1 MKIGTINYATRSGLG
16 ILTKEFWE
24 NEVINDILVILH
36 PDQGWYPDHSAE
48 WYPNKATT
56 QINDYDVKLLENYIK
71 RLDILFLFETG
82 FFNETIQLAKKHN
95 IPVVVMPM
103 YEWSPFPM
111 DADLFIVPSQLDY
124 DYYNKMYPDHR
135 IVFLPVPTNS
145 KIKWKLKNKALTFM
159 HNAGNGSF
167 QDRNGTQALINSLPY
182 IKSPIKLKIKGQP
195 RANLN
200 QITDSR
206 VEVICKQL
214 PFNQLWEDID
224 VFVFVERFNGLSLPL
239 QEAHASGCLVI
250 AGDRYPINTWLP
262 NKPLVSPYGVDKYNF
277 QPGIDFFA
285 EKYDPK
291 LIASKIDEFYN
302 TDITKYSYAGKA
314 WGESNSW
321 KYLKSRYIDLINSL
335 C

>member
-124 DYYNKMYPDHR
+124 DYYK
-135 IVFLPVPTNS
+135 
-145 KIKWKLKNKALTFM
+145 
-159 HNAGNGSF
+159 
-167 QDRNGTQALINSLPY
+167 
-182 IKSPIKLKIKGQP
+182 
-195 RANLN
+195 
-200 QITDSR
+200 
-206 VEVICKQL
+206 
-214 PFNQLWEDID
+214 
-224 VFVFVERFNGLSLPL
+224 
-239 QEAHASGCLVI
+239 
-250 AGDRYPINTWLP
+250 
-262 NKPLVSPYGVDKYNF
+262 
-277 QPGIDFFA
+277 
-285 EKYDPK
+285 
-291 LIASKIDEFYN
+291 
-302 TDITKYSYAGKA
+302 
-314 WGESNSW
+314 
-321 KYLKSRYIDLINSL
+321 
-335 C
+335 